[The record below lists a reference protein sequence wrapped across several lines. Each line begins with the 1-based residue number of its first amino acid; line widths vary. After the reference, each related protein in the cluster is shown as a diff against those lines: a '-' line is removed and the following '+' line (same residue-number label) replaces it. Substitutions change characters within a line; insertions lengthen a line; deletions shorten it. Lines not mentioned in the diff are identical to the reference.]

1 MDFVDVG
8 LWAVFGAIIVLMV
21 CGCIFTSSRRAEP

>member
-21 CGCIFTSSRRAEP
+21 CGCILTSSRRAEQ